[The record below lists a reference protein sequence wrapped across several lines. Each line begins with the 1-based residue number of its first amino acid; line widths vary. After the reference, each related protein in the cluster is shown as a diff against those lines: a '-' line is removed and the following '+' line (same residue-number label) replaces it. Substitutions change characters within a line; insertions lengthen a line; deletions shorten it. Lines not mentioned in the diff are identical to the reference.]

1 MGLINGGFR
10 KKVNA
15 IEALERKNRKAEKG
29 QIRPKL
35 RALKAAEQNEKAE
48 HQSSSMPSDSFQQ
61 THDAVKSGV
70 LSKGCCGIKEK
81 VTRIP
86 EPLNNQIST
95 LSENILFE
103 ILSGTLAYDSVYLD
117 ENNKGLAPI
126 TRRRF
131 SEGTLKELIDPT
143 MMVEDN
149 EQMFTLSR
157 VQATQAFEETYCFG
171 FDAHGMVHKAELDQF
186 ESKSS
191 SSVEE
196 KNTRKEANKRITVA
210 IKRIS
215 CREDEQ
221 GEQGFF
227 EELDTCISYKHP
239 NIASLLGFCDEGR
252 EMIFVYEHACN
263 GSLDDYFGSNDDK
276 IVLTWAQCLH
286 KCLEIA
292 RGLSHLHTKMGSKQ
306 SIIHG
311 DIRSANI
318 FFGKNF
324 EAEIAYFGLSNL
336 HPANQEANT
345 KVYLDPV
352 YETTGKLGRE
362 SDIYSFGV
370 VLFEIIC
377 GKLAYDLIYNRSDQG
392 LALMARQCYNDGT
405 IKEMIDPKLLEETDE
420 DGSTANKGPNQDSLD
435 TFLKLVCQCL
445 GETHIERPTIETVIT
460 ELDKALSFQ

>member
-143 MMVEDN
+143 MMVE
-149 EQMFTLSR
+149 
-157 VQATQAFEETYCFG
+157 
-171 FDAHGMVHKAELDQF
+171 
-186 ESKSS
+186 
-191 SSVEE
+191 
-196 KNTRKEANKRITVA
+196 
-210 IKRIS
+210 
-215 CREDEQ
+215 
-221 GEQGFF
+221 
-227 EELDTCISYKHP
+227 
-239 NIASLLGFCDEGR
+239 
-252 EMIFVYEHACN
+252 
-263 GSLDDYFGSNDDK
+263 
-276 IVLTWAQCLH
+276 
-286 KCLEIA
+286 
-292 RGLSHLHTKMGSKQ
+292 
-306 SIIHG
+306 
-311 DIRSANI
+311 
-318 FFGKNF
+318 
-324 EAEIAYFGLSNL
+324 
-336 HPANQEANT
+336 
-345 KVYLDPV
+345 
-352 YETTGKLGRE
+352 
-362 SDIYSFGV
+362 
-370 VLFEIIC
+370 
-377 GKLAYDLIYNRSDQG
+377 
-392 LALMARQCYNDGT
+392 
-405 IKEMIDPKLLEETDE
+405 
-420 DGSTANKGPNQDSLD
+420 
-435 TFLKLVCQCL
+435 
-445 GETHIERPTIETVIT
+445 
-460 ELDKALSFQ
+460 

>member
-149 EQMFTLSR
+149 NQMFTLSR
-157 VQATQAFEETYCFG
+157 GPNQDSFNAFTKIAYQCLGESQDKRPPMEVVIKELHNAQRIQGKTMVLYKVRHIDIVQATEASKETYRIG
-171 FDAHGMVHKAELDQF
+171 FDAHGMVYKAELYQF
-186 ESKSS
+186 ESESS

-196 KNTRKEANKRITVA
+196 KNKREEAKKRINVT
-210 IKRIS
+210 IQRIC
-215 CREDEQ
+215 CRKDEQ
-221 GEQGFF
+221 GELGSF
-227 EELDTCISYKHP
+227 EELDMCIGYKLP
-239 NIASLLGFCDEGR
+239 NLASLIGFCDEGC

-263 GSLDDYFGSNDDK
+263 GILDDHLGSNDDK
-276 IVLTWAQCLH
+276 TVLPW
-286 KCLEIA
+286 
-292 RGLSHLHTKMGSKQ
+292 R
-306 SIIHG
+306 
-311 DIRSANI
+311 N
-318 FFGKNF
+318 
-324 EAEIAYFGLSNL
+324 
-336 HPANQEANT
+336 
-345 KVYLDPV
+345 VY
-352 YETTGKLGRE
+352 TN
-362 SDIYSFGV
+362 
-370 VLFEIIC
+370 
-377 GKLAYDLIYNRSDQG
+377 AHQ
-392 LALMARQCYNDGT
+392 DG
-405 IKEMIDPKLLEETDE
+405 
-420 DGSTANKGPNQDSLD
+420 
-435 TFLKLVCQCL
+435 
-445 GETHIERPTIETVIT
+445 
-460 ELDKALSFQ
+460 